1 MILYNYF
8 PYTYHTSFKMA
19 ISMNSKVIFST
30 KANSLSG
37 IFGNKNGN
45 ILIGNKAFE
54 FYNARNPEDYIQI
67 PWEEIE
73 KVRAQLF
80 FKDKYIR
87 GFFIDTKNSGTYN
100 FVVSEAGKSLKI
112 MRDFIGNEK
121 IVRSKPVL
129 SLKNLFK
136 RKKFDSS
143 EK

>member
-1 MILYNYF
+1 
-8 PYTYHTSFKMA
+8 MA
-19 ISMNSKVIFST
+19 ISMNSKVIFSA

-37 IFGNKNGN
+37 IFGNKSGN

-67 PWEEIE
+67 LWDEIE

-80 FKDKYIR
+80 FKDRYIR

-136 RKKFDSS
+136 RKKSDNS

>member
-1 MILYNYF
+1 MKMKGAYDNNIIF
-8 PYTYHTSFKMA
+8 FHIYHTSFKMA

-45 ILIGNKAFE
+45 ILVGNKAFE

-80 FKDKYIR
+80 FKDRYIR
-87 GFFIDTKNSGTYN
+87 GFFIDTKNSGSFN
-100 FVVSEAGKSLKI
+100 FIVKNAGKCLKEMRTFVGNDNIVRNKPLFSLK
-112 MRDFIGNEK
+112 K
-121 IVRSKPVL
+121 
-129 SLKNLFK
+129 LFRRNK
-136 RKKFDSS
+136 
-143 EK
+143 

>member
-1 MILYNYF
+1 
-8 PYTYHTSFKMA
+8 MA

-45 ILIGNKAFE
+45 ILVGNKAFE

-80 FKDKYIR
+80 FKDRYIR
-87 GFFIDTKNSGTYN
+87 GFFIDTKNSGSFN
-100 FVVSEAGKSLKI
+100 FIVKNAGKCLKEMRTFVGNDNIVRNKPLFSLK
-112 MRDFIGNEK
+112 K
-121 IVRSKPVL
+121 
-129 SLKNLFK
+129 LFK
-136 RKKFDSS
+136 RNK
-143 EK
+143 

>member
-1 MILYNYF
+1 
-8 PYTYHTSFKMA
+8 
-19 ISMNSKVIFST
+19 MNSKVIFST
-30 KANSLSG
+30 KANSLNG

-100 FVVSEAGKSLKI
+100 FVVNEAGKTLKT

-121 IVRSKPVL
+121 IVRCKPVP

-136 RKKFDSS
+136 RQIFDSS

>member
-87 GFFIDTKNSGTYN
+87 GFFIDTKNSGSFN
-100 FVVSEAGKSLKI
+100 FIVKNAGKCLKEMRTFVGNDNIVRNKPLFSLK
-112 MRDFIGNEK
+112 K
-121 IVRSKPVL
+121 
-129 SLKNLFK
+129 LFRRNK
-136 RKKFDSS
+136 
-143 EK
+143 